1 MSVNLK
7 PHHFALLGDVIRE
20 RRVPASQL
28 DGRLLRPLKRDMLL
42 VERGGYITATS
53 AGEALHRTAQPGE
66 RRPPTHSP
74 DLNRLSAP
82 QEQALRQLCRQSEPM
97 LADHLDGRVLR
108 GLKANGMAVES
119 AGWVSPTE
127 AGLAHFELIRRRR
140 RREPGPDAEPR
151 SVRAEVILR
160 HVDGLERAIRGD
172 AEIRVGDVPAYA
184 DDILEGLRRYAKELE
199 RLPVE
204 RRSA

>member
-1 MSVNLK
+1 
-7 PHHFALLGDVIRE
+7 
-20 RRVPASQL
+20 
-28 DGRLLRPLKRDMLL
+28 
-42 VERGGYITATS
+42 
-53 AGEALHRTAQPGE
+53 
-66 RRPPTHSP
+66 
-74 DLNRLSAP
+74 
-82 QEQALRQLCRQSEPM
+82 M

-119 AGWVSPTE
+119 TGWVSPTE
-127 AGLAHFELIRRRR
+127 AGRAHFELIRRRR

-151 SVRAEVILR
+151 SIRAEVILR

-172 AEIRVGDVPAYA
+172 AEIKVGDVPAYA

-199 RLPVE
+199 QLPTE